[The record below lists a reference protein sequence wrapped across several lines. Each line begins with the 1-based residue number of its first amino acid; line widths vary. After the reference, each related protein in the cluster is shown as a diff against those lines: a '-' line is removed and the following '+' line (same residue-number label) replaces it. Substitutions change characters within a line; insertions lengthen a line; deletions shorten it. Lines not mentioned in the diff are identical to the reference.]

1 MNSGGNGRVEELYE
15 GKENVE
21 ESYEGKRNGGG
32 GLQCKSRGRTCI
44 GGGRHSM
51 GVMGM
56 RGKEVV

>member
-1 MNSGGNGRVEELYE
+1 MEELYE